1 MKTIIK
7 RNGEAVPFD
16 ESKIFNAI
24 YAANKAVKDEPMT
37 NIDFE
42 YLTKKV
48 LQQLD
53 GDQCTVEQVQDIVE
67 SMLIKYDYE
76 KTAKAYILYRAEHA
90 KIRDAESDLMNIY
103 NELTYSDS
111 KDADI
116 KRENANIDGDTSMG
130 TMLKYGSEGA
140 KYYVDNYVL
149 PKEIAKAH
157 INGDIHIHD
166 KDFYMLT
173 ETCCQIDLIKLFKD
187 GFCTGHGYL
196 RAPQS
201 IMSYASLACIA
212 IQANQNEMHGGQ
224 SVPNFDYSMAP
235 GVAKTYVKEY
245 YEALA
250 QSLAVRLDITYE
262 EAYAIAKKIKEEVP
276 APTLSNADAFEA
288 ELCKWFTQ
296 ADDKL
301 GLDGKVLVAAH
312 KNAAD
317 TAYINTDK
325 ATFQAMEALVHNLNT
340 MNSRAG
346 A

>member
-157 INGDIHIHD
+157 INGDIHIHCGCCED
-166 KDFYMLT
+166 CGDFYEIGFDEAYEMPDEDEGEIT
-173 ETCCQIDLIKLFKD
+173 EL
-187 GFCTGHGYL
+187 
-196 RAPQS
+196 PS
-201 IMSYASLACIA
+201 
-212 IQANQNEMHGGQ
+212 
-224 SVPNFDYSMAP
+224 
-235 GVAKTYVKEY
+235 
-245 YEALA
+245 
-250 QSLAVRLDITYE
+250 E
-262 EAYAIAKKIKEEVP
+262 EAEAVLKAV
-276 APTLSNADAFEA
+276 A
-288 ELCKWFTQ
+288 ELILPLLQ
-296 ADDKL
+296 
-301 GLDGKVLVAAH
+301 
-312 KNAAD
+312 
-317 TAYINTDK
+317 
-325 ATFQAMEALVHNLNT
+325 E
-340 MNSRAG
+340 
-346 A
+346 